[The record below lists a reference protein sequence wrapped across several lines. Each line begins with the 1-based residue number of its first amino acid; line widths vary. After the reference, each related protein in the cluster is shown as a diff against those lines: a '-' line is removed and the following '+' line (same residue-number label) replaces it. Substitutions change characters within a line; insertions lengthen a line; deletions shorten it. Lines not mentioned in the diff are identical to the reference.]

1 MIREVVH
8 ATVLPEHNAD
18 FERDLQRA
26 VTEILSQ
33 AKGLITFTS
42 VGWGV
47 ERPNV
52 YLFTIDWETLE
63 DHTIGFRESDLF
75 TQWREIIGVNFDG
88 PPTVEHFTI
97 N

>member
-8 ATVLPEHNAD
+8 VTVSPDHHAD
-18 FERDLQRA
+18 FERGLQRA
-26 VTEILSQ
+26 VSEILPQ
-33 AKGLITFTS
+33 AKGFITFTG
-42 VGWGV
+42 VGWCV

-75 TQWREIIGVNFDG
+75 LRWREIIGVHFDG
-88 PPTVEHFTI
+88 APTVEHFSI